1 MSLWVRTLVYLGLR
15 EEPDDQV
22 DWRALEDVDDPSAP
36 VVIEAR
42 PATTARPVVRPAS
55 GAAQPQAAPPRS
67 NVRPLRSG
75 LDVSAERV
83 AVVQVHVFDDVEA
96 IGIRYRLRH
105 PVLFDVSGCSRE
117 VARRV
122 VDFVSGLTFASRG
135 SLRRTAP
142 RAFLLV
148 PEGLDIPLDER
159 RRLAQLGYDV
169 DGVAR

>member
-1 MSLWVRTLVYLGLR
+1 
-15 EEPDDQV
+15 
-22 DWRALEDVDDPSAP
+22 
-36 VVIEAR
+36 
-42 PATTARPVVRPAS
+42 
-55 GAAQPQAAPPRS
+55 
-67 NVRPLRSG
+67 
-75 LDVSAERV
+75 VSAERV

-148 PEGLDIPLDER
+148 PEGLDIPLEER
-159 RRLAQLGYDV
+159 RRLSQLGYDV